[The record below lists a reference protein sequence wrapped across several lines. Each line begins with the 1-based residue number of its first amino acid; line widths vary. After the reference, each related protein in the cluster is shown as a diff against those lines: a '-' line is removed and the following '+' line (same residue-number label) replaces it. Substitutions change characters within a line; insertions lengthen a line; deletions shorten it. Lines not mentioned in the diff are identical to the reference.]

1 MAHRNDPGK
10 EKRTNRLIN
19 LRQEQQTVFRNPHVF
34 YEGRQQRRAGF
45 LLTFLA
51 AEKSEAPAGEP

>member
-1 MAHRNDPGK
+1 MGNKQFSG
-10 EKRTNRLIN
+10 TLIA
-19 LRQEQQTVFRNPHVF
+19 F
-34 YEGRQQRRAGF
+34 YEGWRQRRAGF